1 MGRAKAASFAELSD
15 EGTYILKLPP
25 ILPLCRE
32 SARNLHSRSGVS
44 GCTSPAFKDGELA
57 SIHET
62 MRSARVA
69 NFVTLT
75 ASGLIC
81 MRLRLFL
88 VETEGEHG
96 VLYGHLA
103 KAKPPVEGSAEL

>member
-1 MGRAKAASFAELSD
+1 
-15 EGTYILKLPP
+15 
-25 ILPLCRE
+25 
-32 SARNLHSRSGVS
+32 
-44 GCTSPAFKDGELA
+44 
-57 SIHET
+57 
-62 MRSARVA
+62 MRSARIA

-103 KAKPPVEGSAEL
+103 KANPQWTEAPSCEALTIPYINRSGPSPVSGRPIQGESLGFEDLISRHFRRDRVAKP